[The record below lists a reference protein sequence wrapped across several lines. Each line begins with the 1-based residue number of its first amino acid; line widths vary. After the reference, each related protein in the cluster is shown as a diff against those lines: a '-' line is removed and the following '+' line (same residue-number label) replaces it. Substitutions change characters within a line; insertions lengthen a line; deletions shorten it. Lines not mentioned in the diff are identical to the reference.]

1 MYVRSFV
8 QVLHLFFLMY
18 SVNPVF
24 IITLIPFFY
33 LYVSRPDSSFVR
45 FFPPALST
53 FFHVLRTGLSLATPD
68 SEPLVIS
75 SAIPYI
81 LLCFWFADK
90 RVPLHQQPLSV
101 YLSIYS
107 TYASFAQ
114 HRLKHQY
121 VCADLFFCPYPSY
134 LPRNHTLIHNT
145 RSLFGRQLTCVSL
158 SQRH

>member
-1 MYVRSFV
+1 MFFCSSSSFFLNVFCESHFIHHTHSIFLSLRFSTRLTIRSF
-8 QVLHLFFLMY
+8 L
-18 SVNPVF
+18 
-24 IITLIPFFY
+24 
-33 LYVSRPDSSFVR
+33 SS
-45 FFPPALST
+45 ALST
-53 FFHVLRTGLSLATPD
+53 FFHVLRTGLSLANPV

-81 LLCFWFADK
+81 LLCFWFSDK

-101 YLSIYS
+101 CLSIYS

-121 VCADLFFCPYPSY
+121 VCSDLFFRPYPSY
-134 LPRNHTLIHNT
+134 LPRNHTLTHNT